1 MENKAIDQVQTMNQK
16 SFQFTIDKC
25 VGCHA
30 CVVACS
36 IENQSIQSIPW
47 REINT
52 FNANG
57 LPDIP
62 LFHFSL
68 ACNHCEDAP
77 CMKNCPAIAYSKDF
91 STGAIVH
98 TGNKCIGCKYCTW
111 ACPYDAPK
119 FNIKTRIIEK
129 CTFCNHRIV
138 DGFKPACANLCPTGA
153 LDFIDK
159 PAELLH
165 QNISGFTD
173 IGIKPAIKIIST
185 SKEKHSLV
193 VSEYQT
199 NLKPRTNIKK
209 HSKISVINE
218 WPLIIFTFLAMILV
232 SVFTSS
238 ILGYTKP
245 SADIFVLSGI
255 AGAILSM
262 MHLGK
267 KLRAWRSILNL
278 KNSWLSR
285 EIFSFSLFLGLSI
298 FYFFINNHILIGYFT
313 IIIGVISLI
322 SIDKV
327 YKCAMQAIPLEIHS
341 AHVLLSFFLF
351 TALFS
356 EAYNALIFIAIIKV
370 ILYIYRKFEM
380 RNLKKNHRLLISGL
394 RIDMLVSF
402 PLIFWFF
409 GISNIFWWLTASIL
423 IGEIIDRIEYYDEL
437 DIITPAK
444 QIEIDL
450 DKKFKME

>member
-1 MENKAIDQVQTMNQK
+1 MGNEVIEKVKTIKQK

-25 VGCHA
+25 VGCQA

-36 IENQSIQSIPW
+36 IENQAIQSIPW

-52 FNANG
+52 FNSNG
-57 LPDIP
+57 YPDIP

-77 CMKNCPAIAYSKDF
+77 CMKNCPALAYSRDF

-98 TGNKCIGCKYCTW
+98 SGNKCIGCKYCTW

-129 CTFCNHRIV
+129 CTFCNNRII
-138 DGFKPACANLCPTGA
+138 DDLKPACANLCPTGA

-159 PAELLH
+159 PTDLLH
-165 QNISGFTD
+165 QNIPGFTD
-173 IGIKPAIKIIST
+173 IGIKPSIKIISP
-185 SKEKHSLV
+185 SKEKPKLV
-193 VSEYQT
+193 VSEFPT
-199 NLKPRTNIKK
+199 DIKLPTTAKK
-209 HSKISVINE
+209 HSKISVTEE
-218 WPLIIFTFLAMILV
+218 WPLILFTFLAMMLV

-238 ILGYTKP
+238 VLGYTKP
-245 SADIFVLSGI
+245 NPQVFVLSGI
-255 AGAILSM
+255 AGSVLSLL
-262 MHLGK
+262 HLGK
-267 KLRAWRSILNL
+267 KLRAWRSMLNL

-285 EIFSFSLFLGLSI
+285 EIFSFSLFLGLSMI
-298 FYFFINNHILIGYFT
+298 YFFINNHIFIGYSV
-313 IIIGVISLI
+313 ILLGVFSLI

-327 YKCAMQAIPLEIHS
+327 YKLAQQVILIEIHS

-356 EAYNALIFIAIIKV
+356 EAYSAFIFIAIIKV
-370 ILYIYRKFEM
+370 ILYTYRKIEM
-380 RNLKKNHRLLISGL
+380 RNLKKNHRLLLSGL

-402 PLIFWFF
+402 PIIFWLF
-409 GISNIFWWLTASIL
+409 GISNIFYWLTLSIL

-444 QIEIDL
+444 QMEIDL
-450 DKKFKME
+450 KMISRK